1 VGRAS
6 LLPVRYFELGRYCSG
21 PPGRGLWVGR
31 LGRLGLRCLP
41 APAAGR
47 GAAGSEKKARARG
60 RGQDRDRGLP
70 MRLAVEIC
78 SLLGRN
84 NVTAH

>member
-47 GAAGSEKKARARG
+47 GAAGSEKKPA
-60 RGQDRDRGLP
+60 
-70 MRLAVEIC
+70 
-78 SLLGRN
+78 LGGAGKI
-84 NVTAH
+84 VTVDYRCV